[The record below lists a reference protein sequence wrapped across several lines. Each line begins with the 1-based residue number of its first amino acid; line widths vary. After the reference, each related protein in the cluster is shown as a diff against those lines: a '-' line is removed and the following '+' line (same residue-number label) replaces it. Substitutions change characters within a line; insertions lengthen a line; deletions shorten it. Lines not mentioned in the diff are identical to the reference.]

1 MDAQRSTI
9 LVVEDDDATRTFL
22 ADNLCA
28 DGYEPLPA
36 DCAKDGLRLLETK
49 FPDLAIV
56 DVMLPDRSGL
66 ELVASVRAAD
76 GVASRV
82 NPRVPLLL
90 ISGRTGELDRIRGFE
105 RGCDDYVCKP
115 FSYPELRGRV
125 AALLRRA
132 NERTSF
138 GRLRVGPLEIDPP
151 AREVLLRGR
160 RIELSQKEF
169 ALLRSLAAEPTRVWT
184 KTELLKHVW
193 GYRALGSTRT
203 LDSHACRLRQKLG
216 RDGDRFVVNVWGVGY
231 RLVDGPGLP
240 VDVDDAPAARTAAA

>member
-1 MDAQRSTI
+1 MDDARSTI
-9 LVVEDDDATRTFL
+9 LIVEDDDATRTFL

-28 DGYEPLPA
+28 DGYEPLLA

-66 ELVASVRAAD
+66 ELVAAVREAD
-76 GVASRV
+76 GVMSRM
-82 NPRVPLLL
+82 NPRVPLLM
-90 ISGRTGELDRIRGFE
+90 ISGRTGELDRVRGFE

-115 FSYPELRGRV
+115 FSYSELRGRV
-125 AALLRRA
+125 AALLRRTGH
-132 NERTSF
+132 RRSL

-160 RIELSQKEF
+160 RVELSQKEF
-169 ALLRSLAAEPTRVWT
+169 ALLRSLATEPTRVWT
-184 KTELLKHVW
+184 KAELLRHVW
-193 GYRALGSTRT
+193 GYRSIGSTRT

-216 RDGDRFVVNVWGVGY
+216 REGDRFVVNVWGVGY
-231 RLVDGPGLP
+231 RLVDGPASHDELIGTE
-240 VDVDDAPAARTAAA
+240 AA

>member
-1 MDAQRSTI
+1 MDDARSTI
-9 LVVEDDDATRTFL
+9 LIVEDDDATRTFL
-22 ADNLCA
+22 ADNLCV
-28 DGYEPLPA
+28 DGYEPLTA

-66 ELVASVRAAD
+66 ELVAAVREAD
-76 GVASRV
+76 GVMTRM
-82 NPRVPLLL
+82 NPRVPLLM
-90 ISGRTGELDRIRGFE
+90 ISGRTGELDRVRGFE

-115 FSYPELRGRV
+115 FSYSELRGRV
-125 AALLRRA
+125 AALLWRSGH
-132 NERTSF
+132 RTSL

-160 RIELSQKEF
+160 RVELSQKEF

-184 KTELLKHVW
+184 KAELLRHVW
-193 GYRALGSTRT
+193 GYRSIGSTRT

-216 RDGDRFVVNVWGVGY
+216 REGDRFVVNVWGVGY
-231 RLVDGPGLP
+231 RRVDGPASHDELIG
-240 VDVDDAPAARTAAA
+240 DAA